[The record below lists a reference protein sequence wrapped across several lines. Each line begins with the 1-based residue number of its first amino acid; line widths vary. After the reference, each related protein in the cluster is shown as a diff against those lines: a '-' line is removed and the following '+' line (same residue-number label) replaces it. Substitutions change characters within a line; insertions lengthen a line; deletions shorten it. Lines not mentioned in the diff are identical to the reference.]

1 MEMKEVPVTIIIFNR
16 PETTR
21 MVFEQVKKV
30 CPKKIFIISDEG
42 RNEKEKEIVRETR
55 RIVEDINWTCEIHK
69 NYAEQNMGCGYRV
82 SSGLDWVFNHTEF
95 SIILE
100 DDCVPNRSF
109 FEFCAEM
116 LEKYRNDERIMYISG
131 NNFHKQVQFSHSYDF
146 VNIGWIWGWATWR
159 RAWRKYD
166 FKISSWK
173 DGNKNKIHRR
183 FYTDKEY
190 PIFENDLRS
199 LMDRG
204 FFTWDFQWQYACAC
218 NNGMCIVPCRNLI
231 TNIGFGE
238 EATHT
243 KTRREYYD
251 GKTFELDFPLSD
263 PEFIIPNREYD
274 YMTLVHLKGFE
285 SNTIKRNLQKV
296 RMEIAR
302 QRHKVMRCRYE
313 KK

>member
-42 RNEKEKEIVRETR
+42 RNERETR

-116 LEKYRNDERIMYISG
+116 LEKYRNDERSIYPGIIFISRFS
-131 NNFHKQVQFSHSYDF
+131 FH
-146 VNIGWIWGWATWR
+146 
-159 RAWRKYD
+159 
-166 FKISSWK
+166 
-173 DGNKNKIHRR
+173 
-183 FYTDKEY
+183 
-190 PIFENDLRS
+190 
-199 LMDRG
+199 
-204 FFTWDFQWQYACAC
+204 
-218 NNGMCIVPCRNLI
+218 IVMIL
-231 TNIGFGE
+231 
-238 EATHT
+238 
-243 KTRREYYD
+243 
-251 GKTFELDFPLSD
+251 
-263 PEFIIPNREYD
+263 
-274 YMTLVHLKGFE
+274 
-285 SNTIKRNLQKV
+285 
-296 RMEIAR
+296 
-302 QRHKVMRCRYE
+302 
-313 KK
+313 